1 MRGRKNQG
9 KEITDTHPNVEN
21 SVPDKA
27 FLSKIYGI
35 YNIYIYAWSIFI
47 NIKLNSIHKSGA
59 VLKIIILF

>member
-9 KEITDTHPNVEN
+9 IEITDTHPNVEN

-35 YNIYIYAWSIFI
+35 YNIYICFGVYLKTSYSIAST
-47 NIKLNSIHKSGA
+47 NQELY
-59 VLKIIILF
+59 